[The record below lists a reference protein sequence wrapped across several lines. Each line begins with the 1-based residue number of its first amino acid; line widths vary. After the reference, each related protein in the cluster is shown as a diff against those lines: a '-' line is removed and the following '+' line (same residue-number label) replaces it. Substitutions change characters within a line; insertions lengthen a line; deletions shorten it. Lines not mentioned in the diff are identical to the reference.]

1 MSALEDICVLDLTT
15 ELWSGI
21 GASLLGDFGARVIR
35 IEDLSRP
42 PGDPDRDGRH
52 PREAFDADAELIHRN
67 KRSIGIALGDPAGRD
82 LFEALVAKADVLLTD
97 LPFATLRERGWSE
110 ERIAELN
117 PGLVYARGSGFG
129 PRGPDSGLAALDE
142 LAAARTGVMPTLPQP
157 GEPPVYAGSGQMY
170 TAAMLA
176 FGIVVALHHRAETR
190 PEGSTDALGGEGQV
204 VDASLFGGNLYGA
217 ALSVDAYLA
226 MRDDRLSDPISRL
239 DAGNPMSGAGLSYP
253 TSDGRW
259 VTLTMPDSDRW
270 WPGFSKVMGLAV
282 DDPRFDTH
290 DKRCGES
297 RHEMM
302 QLLEELFS
310 KQPAA
315 YWRRR
320 FDEERL
326 SADIIEKYEFV
337 TDYRQASINR
347 YVLDLTH
354 PSYGRFQSL
363 GFPVHMSDTP
373 ARLGRLAPCVGQHS
387 AEILTEMLG
396 MTDDEIAQLEE
407 TGIVGTVGTVGRDGG
422 SRTAS
427 GSPSPTTADSPSAAV
442 GGGGGSTTVEPSARK
457 ALEGIRVLD
466 LTVWFQGPVC
476 SQYLADFG
484 AEVIHVERPETGDP
498 ARGVRSINAVPVADW
513 NQYFLVVNRNKKSI
527 AVDLKSDE
535 GRGLIHR
542 LVAES
547 DVFLWNQSMAS
558 LGPLGLDYGTLSA
571 INPSLVYVTNSG
583 YGHRG
588 SNKPAFD
595 MTVQALTGL
604 MTRLGEPGQPPI
616 YLGLGSGDSMG
627 GLLSAFGTMVAL
639 HRRRV
644 TGSGQH
650 VDASLLGSQLFL
662 AAPTLQRYLA
672 TGSAFYS
679 DQHSRKTPR
688 NPLWNR
694 YQASDRWLFVC
705 LENTD
710 ADWERLCGALGRD
723 DLRSDTRFADADGR
737 AANAAEL
744 VELLDAELATRDAG
758 EWMGRFASAGVTAS
772 PVNDYRQMAVDEQAW
787 ANDYIVRTF
796 CGEAGGDVEHRGL
809 PVTLSRTP
817 GRVETLGPELGQDTE
832 LLLVDVIGCS
842 WDEIGDL
849 KVKGA
854 IP

>member
-1 MSALEDICVLDLTT
+1 MSALDDVRILDLTT
-15 ELWSGI
+15 EMWSGI
-21 GASLLGDFGARVIR
+21 GASLLADFGAQVIR
-35 IEDLSRP
+35 VEDLSRP
-42 PGDPDRDGRH
+42 PTDADRDGQH

-67 KRSIGIALGDPAGRD
+67 KRSVGIDLSDPAGRE
-82 LFEALVAKADVLLTD
+82 LFEALLARADVLLTD
-97 LPFATLRERGWSE
+97 LPFEVMRERGWSE
-110 ERIAELN
+110 AELVKLN

-129 PRGPDSGLAALDE
+129 PAGPDRDLPALDE

-157 GEPPVYAGSGQMY
+157 GEPPVYTGAGQMY
-170 TAAMLA
+170 TAVMLA
-176 FGIVVALHHRAETR
+176 FGIMVALHHRAETV
-190 PEGSTDALGGEGQV
+190 PDGSTDPRGGEGQV

-217 ALSVDAYLA
+217 ALNLDAYLA
-226 MRDDRLSDPISRL
+226 MRDDRLSEPISRL
-239 DAGNPMSGAGLSYP
+239 DAGNPMSGSGLSYP

-302 QLLEELFS
+302 QVLEGLFS
-310 KQPAA
+310 QHPAS

-320 FDEERL
+320 FDEEQL

-337 TDYRQASINR
+337 TTYTQASVNR
-347 YVLDLTH
+347 YILDLDH

-363 GFPVHMSDTP
+363 GFPVHMSETP
-373 ARLGRLAPCVGQHS
+373 ARLGRMAPCVGQHTAEVLSGVLGLAEREISDLEDRGVIGS
-387 AEILTEMLG
+387 ARKAAPEPH
-396 MTDDEIAQLEE
+396 AA
-407 TGIVGTVGTVGRDGG
+407 
-422 SRTAS
+422 SRPSAPPAS
-427 GSPSPTTADSPSAAV
+427 GEGAGDRAV
-442 GGGGGSTTVEPSARK
+442 PATGLSTRK

-476 SQYLADFG
+476 AQYLADFG
-484 AEVIHVERPETGDP
+484 AEVIHVERPGTGDP

-535 GRGLIHR
+535 GRDLIRR

-558 LGPLGLDYGTLSA
+558 LGPLGLDYESLSA

-595 MTVQALTGL
+595 MTVQALTGI

-616 YLGLGSGDSMG
+616 YLGLGGGDAFG
-627 GLLSAFGTMVAL
+627 GLMSAMGIMVAL
-639 HRRRV
+639 HHRRS
-644 TGSGQH
+644 TGRGQH

-672 TGSAFYS
+672 TGSGFYS
-679 DQHSRKTPR
+679 DQRSRTSPR
-688 NPLWNR
+688 NPFWNR
-694 YQASDRWLFVC
+694 YRASDRWLFLC
-705 LENTD
+705 AENTD
-710 ADWERLCGALGRD
+710 DNWAALRKALDLAEAGADPGYG
-723 DLRSDTRFADADGR
+723 DAAGR
-737 AANAAEL
+737 ASASASL
-744 VELLDAELATRDAG
+744 VGLLDAAFAQRSASEWTERLA
-758 EWMGRFASAGVTAS
+758 ASGVRSA
-772 PVNDYRQMAVDEQAW
+772 PINDYRDVVADEQAW
-787 ANDYIVRTF
+787 ANEYFVKAY
-796 CGEAGGDVEHRGL
+796 CGEAGGEVEFRGL

-832 LLLVDVIGCS
+832 LLLVDVLGCS
-842 WDEIGDL
+842 WDEIGEL
-849 KVKGA
+849 KEKGA